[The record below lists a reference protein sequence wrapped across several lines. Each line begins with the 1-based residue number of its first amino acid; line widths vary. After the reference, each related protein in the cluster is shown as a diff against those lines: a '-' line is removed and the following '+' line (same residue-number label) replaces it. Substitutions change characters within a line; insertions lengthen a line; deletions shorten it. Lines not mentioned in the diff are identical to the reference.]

1 LTENS
6 GKSGNKNL
14 LKFNFSPLI
23 SILAFT
29 KILMQYTCIRVLA
42 DVNQIKKCRQKIK
55 TVDESLLL
63 LANAFS
69 LVGNDVRIKILYLL
83 QDAGQLCPCDL
94 SDILGM
100 NISPISQHLRKLKD
114 SKIINSKKTGQTIF
128 YSISPEYSEILKPV
142 FKLISNNKVLE
153 ML

>member
-1 LTENS
+1 MS
-6 GKSGNKNL
+6 D
-14 LKFNFSPLI
+14 
-23 SILAFT
+23 
-29 KILMQYTCIRVLA
+29 TCIRVLA
-42 DVNQIKKCRQKIK
+42 DINQITECREKIK

-83 QDAGQLCPCDL
+83 QVEGQLCPCDL

-100 NISPISQHLRKLKD
+100 NTSPISQHLRKLKD
-114 SKIINSKKTGQTIF
+114 AKIICAKKTGQTIF
-128 YSISPEYSEILKPV
+128 YSVSPEYLEILKPI
-142 FKLISNNKVLE
+142 FKLINNNKVLE

>member
-1 LTENS
+1 MNT
-6 GKSGNKNL
+6 
-14 LKFNFSPLI
+14 
-23 SILAFT
+23 
-29 KILMQYTCIRVLA
+29 TCIRVLA
-42 DVNQIKKCRQKIK
+42 DVNQIKECREKVK
-55 TVDESLLL
+55 EVDESLSV

-83 QDAGQLCPCDL
+83 QEEGQLCPCDL

-114 SKIINSKKTGQTIF
+114 SKIIISKKTGQTIF

-142 FKLISNNKVLE
+142 FRLINNNKVLQ

>member
-1 LTENS
+1 MTN
-6 GKSGNKNL
+6 N
-14 LKFNFSPLI
+14 
-23 SILAFT
+23 
-29 KILMQYTCIRVLA
+29 TCIRVLA
-42 DVNQIKKCRQKIK
+42 DVNQIKQCRQKVK
-55 TVDESLLL
+55 EVDGSLSL

-83 QDAGQLCPCDL
+83 QEEGQLCPCDL

-100 NISPISQHLRKLKD
+100 NISAVSQHLRKMKD
-114 SKIINSKKTGQTIF
+114 SKIIASKKTGQTIF
-128 YSISPEYSEILKPV
+128 YSMSPEYLAILKPV